1 MKRAVVLAGGGARG
15 CYEFGVWTALR
26 ECGVEFDLLTGTSI
40 GAINAALMAQGDYAL
55 AKELWETIRVDQVI
69 DGGIDLDLSIEAM
82 FGQLRQ
88 LGPFLK
94 KYIGSRGADITPLVE
109 LVKRV
114 IDEEKVRASGVRL
127 GIPAVAFPSLK
138 PLEIT
143 LEQMPE
149 GALHDYLLASAAC
162 FPAFPVM
169 KAEGRSYID
178 GGYYDN
184 LPIDLAVKM
193 GAEEIVAVD
202 ISSKTAHTRYQG
214 MPFVT
219 YIRPSWP
226 LGSFLDFGPAGMR
239 RNQKLGY
246 LDTLR
251 AFGRVFG
258 CRYAFDPE
266 GLDAAPAAR
275 FMRRIMAFEA
285 QAPMDGRLHP
295 GLSADGALTRV
306 LREHIGSPSYTCL
319 EALLCGAEI
328 CGERLGID
336 PAEAYTL
343 ERFNELLAER
353 IGPPEDYN
361 YRELFDR
368 PGAPQNFA
376 LLRERFWGDRAY
388 LLASAAHWI
397 GACEDLYGG
406 CKWIASGLP
415 AEFLG
420 ALYLNTVSLCGD

>member
-1 MKRAVVLAGGGARG
+1 MRRAVALAGGGARG

-26 ECGVEFDLLTGTSI
+26 ELGVDFDVLTGTSI

-55 AKELWETIRVDQVI
+55 TRELWETIRVDQVI

-82 FGQLRQ
+82 FGQLRR

-94 KYIGSRGADITPLVE
+94 KYIGSRGADITPLIR

-114 IDEEKVRASGVRL
+114 IDEEKVRASGVLL
-127 GIPAVAFPSLK
+127 GVTAVSFPSLK

-143 LEQMPE
+143 LEQMPA
-149 GALHDYLLASAAC
+149 GTLHDYLLASAAC
-162 FPAFPVM
+162 FPAFPMM

-202 ISSKTAHTRYQG
+202 LSSKPVHPRYRG

-226 LGSFLDFGPAGMR
+226 LGSFLDFGPEGMR

-246 LDTLR
+246 LDALR
-251 AFGRVFG
+251 AFGRVSGF
-258 CRYAFDPE
+258 RYAFDPA
-266 GLDAAPAAR
+266 GLESAPAER
-275 FMRRIMAFEA
+275 FLRRIMEFEA

-295 GLSADGALTRV
+295 GLSADGALSRA
-306 LREHIGSPSYTCL
+306 LREHMEKSAYTCL

-328 CGERLGID
+328 CGERFGID
-336 PAEAYTL
+336 PTEPYTL
-343 ERFNELLAER
+343 ARFNALLAEH
-353 IGPPEDYN
+353 IGPPGDYN
-361 YRELFDR
+361 YRELFGQT
-368 PGAPQNFA
+368 GAPQSIA

-397 GACEDLYGG
+397 GTCGDLYGG

-420 ALYLNTVSLCGD
+420 ALYLDTVVLCGD